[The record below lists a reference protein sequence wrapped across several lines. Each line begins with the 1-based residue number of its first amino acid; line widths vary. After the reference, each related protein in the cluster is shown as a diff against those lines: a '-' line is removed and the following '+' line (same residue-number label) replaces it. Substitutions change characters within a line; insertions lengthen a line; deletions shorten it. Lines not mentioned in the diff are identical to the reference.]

1 MSEKVLLWVGSSL
14 RDMREFPEDARQRAG
29 YQLYRL
35 QLGDDP
41 DDWKPMATV
50 GRGVREIRIH
60 TGDAYRIFYVASFS
74 EGVYVLHAFQKTTQ
88 RTRQQGIDL
97 GRARFAEV
105 VAARGRR

>member
-50 GRGVREIRIH
+50 GGGVREIRDPHGRRVSYILR
-60 TGDAYRIFYVASFS
+60 GF
-74 EGVYVLHAFQKTTQ
+74 VL
-88 RTRQQGIDL
+88 GGGL
-97 GRARFAEV
+97 C
-105 VAARGRR
+105 AARVSEDNPANAAARHRSRASEIR